1 VRFLLAIAITWIA
14 VHLSNPARAQVRYLE
29 SADVQPA
36 DPACVRDAVRALLV
50 SNFHADIVSANT
62 VCRRDATV
70 VVHEGVLQSPS
81 GFTFKFARA
90 AAAPAAPTVRAA
102 PAAPTAPALAA
113 ARLAASRSAF
123 LRS

>member
-70 VVHEGVLQSPS
+70 VVHEGSSSRRV
-81 GFTFKFARA
+81 G
-90 AAAPAAPTVRAA
+90 
-102 PAAPTAPALAA
+102 
-113 ARLAASRSAF
+113 SRSSSREQRQPPRLQRCEQL
-123 LRS
+123 LRRPRLPRWLLRA